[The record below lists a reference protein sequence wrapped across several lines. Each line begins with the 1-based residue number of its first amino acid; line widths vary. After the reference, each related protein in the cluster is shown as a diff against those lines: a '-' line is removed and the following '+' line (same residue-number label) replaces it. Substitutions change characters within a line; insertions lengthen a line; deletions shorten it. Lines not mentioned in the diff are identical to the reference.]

1 MSRLENLQSR
11 ISDQGKTILS
21 FTADIVEWT
30 ADKNLAV
37 AGDIADFAVKQLRLP
52 VKANDFAGYRGK
64 LRSSFGDFG
73 TVMKGHGEDII
84 AKLREVPADVRDAF
98 QAEKKPVRKA
108 VVKAPVAK
116 KPVAK
121 KRAVRKPAV
130 KKAAVRKPAKKT
142 VRTSTATTGQ
152 AA

>member
-52 VKANDFAGYRGK
+52 VKAKDFAGYRGK
-64 LRSSFGDFG
+64 VRSSLSDFG
-73 TVMKGHGEDII
+73 TVMKSHGEDII

-98 QAEKKPVRKA
+98 QAEEKPVRKPVVRKPAASKAA
-108 VVKAPVAK
+108 VRKPVAK
-116 KPVAK
+116 KPA
-121 KRAVRKPAV
+121 ARKT
-130 KKAAVRKPAKKT
+130 AVRKPAKK
-142 VRTSTATTGQ
+142 VVTTTPVAEK